1 MPTYSC
7 KIDRQ
12 QIEKFT
18 KHQRVSGER
27 VTLADTVCSG
37 LKLVINS
44 QSASWVYTYRKR
56 GYLDGGKRHPQRAM
70 KLGDPVI
77 MTPSEARLAAE
88 NVKAQV
94 RAGEDPAVRDRQA
107 ERERLAQEARRKTCS
122 QLLEQYAGF
131 RAQKGSAQHIRD
143 EIRNVRFALRELSVD
158 ELFPEEI
165 TPKHFRTLADMHIT
179 RPATAKHRFGALS
192 RFFDFLLDEDIV
204 SANPAAMVS
213 KNRRPKPSSPRVG
226 FYSSKQLLALWN
238 AQGLKP
244 EYLRYLRFMITTP
257 IRAGT
262 GANLRW
268 QQVDLER
275 KELVFASVETKN
287 DEHFTLPISDL
298 AIELLGFGQQVP
310 QDLVF
315 RLSSKEGSPMRAWS
329 YFYKRVR
336 EASGVSNFIMHDLRR
351 TFLTQM
357 SEHTGVAEPVLDRM
371 LNHKQSSTRGGVMR
385 HYQQAKYV
393 LKSRDV
399 IKQWE
404 ELLREWIDVEV
415 GPA

>member
-27 VTLADTVCSG
+27 VTLADTACSG

-44 QSASWVYTYRKR
+44 HSASWVYTYRKR
-56 GYLDGGKRHPQRAM
+56 GYVDGGKRHPQRAM
-70 KLGDPVI
+70 KLGDPVT

-122 QLLEQYAGF
+122 QLVDQYESY

-143 EIRNVRFALRELSVD
+143 EIRNVRLAMQELSVS
-158 ELFPEEI
+158 ELFPEEV
-165 TPKHFRTLADMHIT
+165 TPKHFRTLADIHID

-192 RFFDFLLDEDIV
+192 RFFDYLLDEEIV
-204 SANPAAMVS
+204 SANPSATVS
-213 KNRRPKPSSPRVG
+213 KSRRPKPPPPRVG
-226 FYSSKQLLALWN
+226 FYSPNQLSALWN
-238 AQGLKP
+238 ATSLKP
-244 EYLRYLRFMITTP
+244 EYLRYLRFMIATP
-257 IRAGT
+257 IRAGS

-275 KELVFASVETKN
+275 KELVFASAETKN
-287 DEHFTLPISDL
+287 DEHFTLPVSDL
-298 AIELLGFGQQVP
+298 ALELIGSDQKVSHDF
-310 QDLVF
+310 VF
-315 RLSSKEGSPMRAWS
+315 RLSSKDGSPMKAWS
-329 YFYKRVR
+329 HFNKRVR
-336 EASGVSNFIMHDLRR
+336 EASGVSNFIIHDLRR

-371 LNHKQSSTRGGVMR
+371 LNHKQSGTRGGVMR

-404 ELLREWIDVEV
+404 ELLREWVDVEE
-415 GPA
+415 GLE